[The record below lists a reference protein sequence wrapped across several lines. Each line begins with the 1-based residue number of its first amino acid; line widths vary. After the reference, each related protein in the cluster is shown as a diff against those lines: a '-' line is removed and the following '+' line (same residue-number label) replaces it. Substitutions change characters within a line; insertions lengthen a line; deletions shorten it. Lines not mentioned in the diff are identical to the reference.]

1 MEFKVTAYFRQHM
14 SVNDQWQEVEVKHL
28 FVVNTWDDFN
38 NLIDTLLESSMKP
51 IKFET
56 ELIKTEEEDK

>member
-1 MEFKVTAYFRQHM
+1 MEFKVTAYFTHYK
-14 SVNDQWQEVEVKHL
+14 SVNDQWQEVEIKHV

-38 NLIDTLLESSMKP
+38 NLIDTLLEASLKP

-56 ELIKTEEEDK
+56 ELIKAEEEA

>member
-1 MEFKVTAYFRQHM
+1 MEFKVTAYFTQYK
-14 SVNDQWQEVEVKHL
+14 SVNDQWQEVEIKHV

-38 NLIDTLLESSMKP
+38 NLIDTLLEASLKP

-56 ELIKTEEEDK
+56 ELIKTEEEA